1 MSRIVIIVMA
11 IISALGMA
19 GCGLYQLKT
28 EEEQPLE
35 YTVVSEDN
43 LPEMLKTMIE
53 ERKQTPFQLS
63 YLEEDSLY
71 MVQGYGEKETG
82 GYDITVGKCV
92 LAEES
97 IHVECNLTG
106 PVDPKKEEAVK
117 SYPYIVLKTERR
129 EEPVI
134 FD

>member
-1 MSRIVIIVMA
+1 MFHTYILYVTAMSRIVIIVMA
-11 IISALGMA
+11 IISVLGMA

-71 MVQGYGEKETG
+71 MVQGYGEKE
-82 GYDITVGKCV
+82 Y
-92 LAEES
+92 
-97 IHVECNLTG
+97 
-106 PVDPKKEEAVK
+106 
-117 SYPYIVLKTERR
+117 RR
-129 EEPVI
+129 LRYYSWEMCI
-134 FD
+134 G